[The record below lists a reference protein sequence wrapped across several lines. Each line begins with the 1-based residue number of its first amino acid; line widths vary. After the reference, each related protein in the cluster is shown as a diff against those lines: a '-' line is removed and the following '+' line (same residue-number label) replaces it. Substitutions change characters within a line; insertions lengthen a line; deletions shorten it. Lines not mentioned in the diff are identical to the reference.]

1 MKTTSLLEHIG
12 NTPLLHPQNFLTA
25 MDCSATIL
33 AKYEGFNP
41 GGSIKDRAALA
52 MIEHGEKKGQIKK
65 DTVIIEATSGNTGIG
80 LALICA
86 QRGYRLVLTMP
97 ESMSIERR
105 NLLQAMGAELI
116 LTPAADGMQG
126 SVDKANE
133 LMASLPSAYL
143 IGQFDNP
150 ANAQAHYLTTAPE
163 IWAALD
169 GQIDVLIA
177 TIGSGGTISGCG
189 RYFKEKNSNIRVIG
203 VEPAESPLLTQG
215 KAGPHLIQGIGAN
228 FIPNVLD
235 RNVVDEIVTV
245 KGEDAMQKAKLF
257 GQAEGYLVGISAG
270 AALSAALTIAQ
281 EAQFAYKKIVTILPD
296 RGERYMSTPLF
307 QFEQ

>member
-33 AKYEGFNP
+33 AKSEGFNP

-52 MIEHGEKKGQIKK
+52 MIEDGEKKGQIKK

-281 EAQFAYKKIVTILPD
+281 EAQFADKKIVTILPD